1 MIVLVALALA
11 LWPRESAAAN
21 APLAV
26 RTPEPYLPPVAEDSA
41 VRRPLPVVAPA
52 AAPRQPLVPSGA
64 CAPVACAQAHGHGA
78 SQVINL
84 VMPTLTAQPVGEEM
98 VIQLNAGSGAQRVEL
113 RLRRDGRPGPTQPVA
128 PTMPSSAPATKAPT
142 LAPEP
147 APTPPPAANGPLSR
161 RLAVTTGLV
170 LLSESYPAGGIE
182 VAAPVPRAGLDGFMA
197 LSPDWATSAQLAF
210 QRYTLVDAQ
219 HTPSRHQRQE
229 FLGQLGAWRALT
241 ADAPTSWVGLGYWAR
256 NLAVSHTLPPPLT
269 TPLVTSPSQLYHG
282 PQLLGR
288 IETAFIPGLTASL
301 EAAARPYLFAA
312 GDEAVAALAPMWGLQ
327 ASAGVTYLLTNGLAV
342 GVTVGY
348 DRQASF
354 GAGYVHQALGPALR
368 LEGRF

>member
-21 APLAV
+21 TPLAV
-26 RTPEPYLPPVAEDSA
+26 RTPEPYLPTVAEDSA

-52 AAPRQPLVPSGA
+52 TAPRQPSVPIGA
-64 CAPVACAQAHGHGA
+64 CAPVPCAHGHGQGA
-78 SQVINL
+78 TQVINL
-84 VMPTLTAQPVGEEM
+84 VMPTLTAQPVGEDL
-98 VIQLNAGSGAQRVEL
+98 VLQVNAGSGAQRVEL
-113 RLRRDGRPGPTQPVA
+113 RLRRDGRPAPAQPMAPSEPTP
-128 PTMPSSAPATKAPT
+128 APATGAP
-142 LAPEP
+142 APAP
-147 APTPPPAANGPLSR
+147 SSAPTPPPAAGPLSR

-170 LLSESYPAGGIE
+170 FLSESYPAGGIE
-182 VAAPVPRAGLDGFMA
+182 VAAPVPRAGLDGFVA
-197 LSPDWATSAQLAF
+197 LSPDWAMSGQLAY
-210 QRYTLVDAQ
+210 QRYTLVDSQ
-219 HTPSRHQRQE
+219 HTPSRHQRQG

-241 ADAPTSWVGLGYWAR
+241 ADAAASWVGLGYWAR
-256 NLAVSHTLPPPLT
+256 YLAVSHTLPPPLT

-282 PQLLGR
+282 PQVLGR
-288 IETAFIPGLTASL
+288 VERALVPGLTASL

-327 ASAGVTYLLTNGLAV
+327 VNAGVTYRLTGGLAV